1 MVLIIA
7 IGDIHGCFDP
17 LKALVRMVEQECR
30 PAVDE
35 IEYIFVGDYI
45 DRGPSTREVLDFLI
59 DLDAKK
65 TFLMGNHE
73 DMLLMYHKGSDVF
86 EEVGNAWLTKN
97 NGGLTTVRDLDPDS
111 KLPGLVLRETRGT
124 GNSREYVKNRGEFK
138 LKRQY
143 EAFFEDLE
151 YACERTIEH
160 RKSQYKLLFSHSVPN
175 EEIPIEKILECDSF
189 ERFHEI
195 RKSYNISPDRTNVW
209 NREFRHEPF
218 GDYTVIHGHTPT
230 ISAKHYLRS
239 TRFAAP
245 SKAIK
250 YNKES
255 LKSGGVLMTRSGE
268 TNRMIQIDI
277 DTGAVYG
284 NRLSGIIL
292 PENDEEYDALTGVR
306 GIPFIPTIDIKRGY
320 YYNWMIDDSE
330 AAFDLT
336 DLNK

>member
-30 PAVDE
+30 PVVDE

-59 DLDAKK
+59 DLDGKK

-86 EEVGNAWLTKN
+86 EQVGNAWLTKN

-111 KLPGLVLRETRGT
+111 KLPGLVLRETRGIN
-124 GNSREYVKNRGEFK
+124 NSTEYVKNRGEFT
-138 LKRQY
+138 LKREY
-143 EAFFEDLE
+143 EAFFEGLE
-151 YACERTIEH
+151 YACERKIEH
-160 RKSQYKLLFSHSVPN
+160 HGNQFKLLFSHSVPN
-175 EEIPIEKILECDSF
+175 EEIPIEEILECDSF

-195 RKSYNISPDRTNVW
+195 RKEYNVSPERTNVW

-230 ISAKHYLRS
+230 ISAKHYLR
-239 TRFAAP
+239 TAGFASPAK
-245 SKAIK
+245 SIT
-250 YNKES
+250 YNKEG
-255 LKSGGVLMTRSGE
+255 LKSGGILITRSGE
-268 TNRMIQIDI
+268 TDRMIQIDI

-292 PENDEEYDALTGVR
+292 PENDDEYDNLMGVR
-306 GIPFIPTIDIKRGY
+306 GIPHIPTVDIKSGY
-320 YYNWMIDDSE
+320 YHKWMTGDRE
-330 AAFDLT
+330 AGFNLS